1 MGWQG
6 VQISLLK
13 AGLVVWGMASS
24 RQGFVL
30 SNLYSQP
37 VEGNTATRVAALC
50 LSHFI
55 LAFRHTLLFAGIC
68 PYLQ

>member
-1 MGWQG
+1 MGPQG

-13 AGLVVWGMASS
+13 AELIVLDAASS
-24 RQGFVL
+24 CQGFAL
-30 SNLYSQP
+30 NNLYSWP
-37 VEGNTATRVAALC
+37 VEGNTATQIAALC